1 MAENRKKVFLNFE
14 LKCSDQGQ
22 KRIIKAMADFN
33 PEIPNSLVTNYSAEY
48 DESESVNII
57 QQLSDGG
64 IQVAKTGKA
73 LELRLE
79 ADNFE
84 FTLNIKPKY
93 QRHWGQS
100 FVEKMDSA
108 RKKMGYGIATGS
120 DVG

>member
-1 MAENRKKVFLNFE
+1 MADNRKKVFLNFE

-22 KRIIKAMADFN
+22 NRIIKAIADFN
-33 PEIPNSLVTNYSAEY
+33 PEIPNSLVANYSAEY
-48 DESESVNII
+48 DESESLNII

-73 LELRLE
+73 FELQLE

-93 QRHWGQS
+93 KRHWGQS
-100 FVEKMDSA
+100 FVEKMETA
-108 RKKMGYGIATGS
+108 RKKMGYGVATES
-120 DVG
+120 DVT

>member
-1 MAENRKKVFLNFE
+1 MADNRKKVFLNFE

-22 KRIIKAMADFN
+22 NRIIKAIADFN
-33 PEIPNSLVTNYSAEY
+33 PEIPNSLVANYSAQY
-48 DESESVNII
+48 DESESLNII

-73 LELRLE
+73 FELQLE

-100 FVEKMDSA
+100 FVEKMETA
-108 RKKMGYGIATGS
+108 RKKMGYGVATGS
-120 DVG
+120 DVT

>member
-1 MAENRKKVFLNFE
+1 MADNRKKVFLNFE
-14 LKCSDQGQ
+14 IKCSDQGQ
-22 KRIIKAMADFN
+22 NRIIKAIADFN
-33 PEIPNSLVTNYSAEY
+33 PEIPNSLVANYSAEY
-48 DESESVNII
+48 DESESLNII

-73 LELRLE
+73 FELQLE

-100 FVEKMDSA
+100 FVEKMETA
-108 RKKMGYGIATGS
+108 RKKMGYGVATGS
-120 DVG
+120 DVT

>member
-1 MAENRKKVFLNFE
+1 MAENRKKVLLSFE

-22 KRIIKAMADFN
+22 KRSIKAMADFN

-64 IQVAKTGKA
+64 IQVAKTGKGF
-73 LELRLE
+73 ELQLE

-93 QRHWGQS
+93 QRRWGQS
-100 FVEKMDSA
+100 FVEKMESA

>member
-48 DESESVNII
+48 DESESVNVI

-64 IQVAKTGKA
+64 IQVAKTGKGF
-73 LELRLE
+73 ELRLE

-84 FTLNIKPKY
+84 FNLNIKPKY

>member
-22 KRIIKAMADFN
+22 KRVIKAMADFN
-33 PEIPNSLVTNYSAEY
+33 PEIPSSLVTNYSAEY

-73 LELRLE
+73 FELQLE

-84 FTLNIKPKY
+84 LALNIKPKY
-93 QRHWGQS
+93 QHHWGQS
-100 FVEKMDSA
+100 FVEKIEGA